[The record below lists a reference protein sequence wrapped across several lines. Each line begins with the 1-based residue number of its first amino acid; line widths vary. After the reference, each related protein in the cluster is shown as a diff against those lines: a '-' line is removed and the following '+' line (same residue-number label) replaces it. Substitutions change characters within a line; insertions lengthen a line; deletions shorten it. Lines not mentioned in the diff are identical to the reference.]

1 MHTECWWQKASVVDR
16 LFQQPTSF
24 EFIQATRLLR
34 HAPERNRHQEWSK
47 SFEFISSL
55 NLNFPTSEI
64 ESLQCQ
70 DHKVQM
76 TNLIVGLTG
85 VQGVL
90 PYIYTHKIKQSTRA
104 HREESLHFSDCL
116 IIN

>member
-47 SFEFISSL
+47 SFQFISSL
-55 NLNFPTSEI
+55 NRGGSGNLNNTY
-64 ESLQCQ
+64 
-70 DHKVQM
+70 K
-76 TNLIVGLTG
+76 
-85 VQGVL
+85 
-90 PYIYTHKIKQSTRA
+90 
-104 HREESLHFSDCL
+104 
-116 IIN
+116 